1 MRKLYYINTI
11 SVILFVIGFVG
22 FLCITSSCTKDKGK
36 LTSEVST
43 QGISLIPTPTTQI
56 VPTVT
61 IETNNAPKEGMEI
74 GDIARDLDLKDSTG
88 TSIKLSSLRGKIVL
102 LDFWATWC
110 KPCRIE
116 NDKLKTIYP
125 KYKDT
130 SFAKATGF
138 EIYMVS
144 VFDKIDIWH
153 KRLTVEQYNWKY
165 NLFDEGGAA
174 QWRYNVQAIPM
185 NFLLDSS
192 GVIIAKNLRDTLVE
206 NTLKQLI
213 KKP

>member
-1 MRKLYYINTI
+1 MRKSYYINKI
-11 SVILFVIGFVG
+11 SASLLVIGFVAC
-22 FLCITSSCTKDKGK
+22 FLCLINSCTKDRGK
-36 LTSEVST
+36 LTTDVPSLENPVT
-43 QGISLIPTPTTQI
+43 QTPTTQI

-61 IETNNAPKEGMEI
+61 TETNNAPKEGMEI
-74 GDIARDLDLKDSTG
+74 GDIAWNLDLKDSTG
-88 TSIKLSSLRGKIVL
+88 VSIKLSSLRGKIVL

-110 KPCRIE
+110 KPCRVE
-116 NDKLKTIYP
+116 NDKLREVYP

-130 SFAKATGF
+130 SFAKAKGF
-138 EIYMVS
+138 EVYMVS
-144 VFDKIDIWH
+144 VFDRIDIWH
-153 KRLTVEQYNWKY
+153 TRLTVEKYNWKY

-206 NTLKQLI
+206 STLKQLL
-213 KKP
+213 K